1 MAAEHPELVVAFM
14 KGMIKVGR
22 WANEH
27 QRAAAAILDKQTFY
41 RDVAATYEGI
51 KPIDLV
57 PNLSPQNL
65 VSVEIGKDFMLT
77 DFMLSHGY
85 IKNDFDVRAWAA
97 PEFLEHRGRVSDG
110 TGGHDGFAPDRI
122 LDLWYIGI
130 RTSGHFKKEQRMKRV
145 LLTVAM
151 LAWSLASAVGAEADR
166 QAADE
171 AAIRKAVE
179 SYVAAFNQGDAKA
192 LAAMWSPEAVYTN
205 PLSGEQVVGRAEI
218 EKQFAAIFADAKGAK
233 LEAKTDSIQFVSPS
247 VGIEHGTA
255 KVIVPDQAPE
265 ESEYTAVYVKRDDQ
279 WLLDRV
285 TEEDVLVIPSHYEQ
299 LKDLEW
305 MIGRWV
311 DQDDDATVV
320 TECNWTKNNNFMTRS
335 FTVQIRDRIDM
346 AGMQI
351 IGWDPAAKQ
360 IRSWVFDSDGGFGQ
374 GTWTKKDKR
383 WYIQQTGVLP
393 DGRKSTAVNIITYID
408 DNTCTLQSV
417 NRTVD
422 GELLPNID
430 EVKITKE

>member
-1 MAAEHPELVVAFM
+1 
-14 KGMIKVGR
+14 
-22 WANEH
+22 
-27 QRAAAAILDKQTFY
+27 
-41 RDVAATYEGI
+41 
-51 KPIDLV
+51 
-57 PNLSPQNL
+57 
-65 VSVEIGKDFMLT
+65 
-77 DFMLSHGY
+77 
-85 IKNDFDVRAWAA
+85 
-97 PEFLEHRGRVSDG
+97 
-110 TGGHDGFAPDRI
+110 
-122 LDLWYIGI
+122 
-130 RTSGHFKKEQRMKRV
+130 MKRV
-145 LLTVAM
+145 MLTAAM
-151 LAWSLASAVGAEADR
+151 MAWGLASASGAEAGR

-179 SYVAAFNQGDAKA
+179 SYAATFNQGDAKA

-205 PLSGEQVVGRAEI
+205 PLSGEQVVGREAI
-218 EKQFAAIFADAKGAK
+218 EQQFAAIFADAKGAK

-265 ESEYTAVYVKRDDQ
+265 ETEYTAVYVKRDDQ

-285 TEEDVLVIPSHYEQ
+285 TEEDVLVVPSHYEQ

-311 DQDDDATVV
+311 DQDDNATVA
-320 TECNWTKNNNFMTRS
+320 TECNWAKNNNFMTRS
-335 FTVQIRDRIDM
+335 FTVQVRDRIDM
-346 AGMQI
+346 AGMQV
-351 IGWDPAAKQ
+351 IGWDPSTKQ

-393 DGRKSTAVNIITYID
+393 DGKKSTSVNIITYVD

-430 EVKITKE
+430 EVKVTKE